1 MHPLQIITPAGKC
14 PVALKGIDQESVQ
27 KWAQAVIDVGLQSNR
42 QYMPSALQYWVR
54 EFYEYGT
61 DDHEQV
67 CQIIDE
73 MFEDNKLEAG
83 ETTPSIKAANTDVAR
98 LGVSA

>member
-14 PVALKGIDQESVQ
+14 PVALMGTDRESVE
-27 KWAQAVIDVGLQSNR
+27 KWAHAVIKVGLQANR

-54 EFYEYGT
+54 EFYDFGT

-73 MFEDNKLEAG
+73 MFEEKLE
-83 ETTPSIKAANTDVAR
+83 ESLPEVEVR
-98 LGVSA
+98 Q